1 MINSLWYIIFIY
13 WYYFCI
19 GINIVMNLLIVEDE
33 RMTREG
39 LVESLDWTQIGVT
52 KVFSAENGETGLY
65 MAKRILPEIV
75 LTDIRMPRMDGITMA
90 SRIREIL
97 PECRIIFLSAY
108 SEIDYYKAAIDL
120 KAIRYLDKPVEPE
133 QLRAV
138 ITEAVADCMLLRRY
152 KSTHEFH
159 YMLERQKLADALC
172 TGESEE
178 FVLSEF
184 DRLKLR
190 TNFKVKD
197 HCTAVIVAF
206 VWILKPRYTRI
217 SRFLLLRSARQL
229 FTQTCLPSVI
239 RTVSYCFYLHQ
250 PRYLLITSRRLAEK
264 YKRNSKA
271 MYIR

>member
-1 MINSLWYIIFIY
+1 
-13 WYYFCI
+13 
-19 GINIVMNLLIVEDE
+19 MNLLIVEDE

-39 LVESLDWTQIGVT
+39 LVESLDWAQIGVS
-52 KVFSAENGETGLY
+52 KVFSAENGEVGLF

-138 ITEAVADCMLLRRY
+138 ITEAVADCVLLHRY

-159 YMLERQKLADALC
+159 HMLERQKLADALC
-172 TGESEE
+172 TDESIELIESEYK
-178 FVLSEF
+178 
-184 DRLKLR
+184 RLKLR
-190 TNFKVKD
+190 AVFKNKD
-197 HCTAVIVAF
+197 YCTAVIINFRPDFDAEMQEDIPV
-206 VWILKPRYTRI
+206 
-217 SRFLLLRSARQL
+217 
-229 FTQTCLPSVI
+229 
-239 RTVSYCFYLHQ
+239 
-250 PRYLLITSRRLAEK
+250 LASMLSEAII
-264 YKRNSKA
+264 YPNL
-271 MYIR
+271 